1 MKTMI
6 EFKDFSF
13 QYKSQKKPTLHHI
26 NLEIKEGEKVLIV
39 GPSGSGK
46 STLGHCIN
54 GLIPFAYPGKKEGKL
69 FIEEN
74 DSEKLDIF
82 SSSKLV
88 GTVMQDADSQF
99 VGLNVGEDIAF
110 SLENNAVDT
119 DKMHEIVKKVANLV
133 GMGEFLEQSPLE
145 LSGGQKQDVCMA
157 GVMVDEAPILLFDE
171 PLANLDPATGKLV
184 IELID
189 EINKTQN
196 KTIIIIE
203 HRLEDVL
210 HRPVDRIVLVN
221 NGEILADCK
230 PEELFAT
237 TLLEDNG
244 IRLPLYVQAM
254 KYADVDLSKVKNL
267 ADDTD
272 YDLQDQKDKLV
283 HWYNTNKTDVKKI
296 ESAPLLTIKDLC
308 FSYDGIKPILDHV
321 SLDVHQGEMIS
332 VVGKNGAGKSTL
344 CKCICAF
351 EKADAGTLTFENTDM
366 NDLSVKERAD
376 RIGFVLQ
383 NPNQMICNTMIF
395 DEVAMGLRNRGV
407 SEEEISSKTARAIK
421 EKVENTLKICG
432 LYPFR
437 NWPISALSYG
447 QKKRVTIASILALEP
462 KMIILDEPTAGQ
474 DYRRYS
480 EIMEFLKSL
489 NEMGIA
495 IVMITHDMHLMLEYT
510 TRSVVLTGGK
520 KIADATPS
528 EVLGNEALIERAN
541 LKKTSLSTLASKAG
555 IEDRIAFIDTFIQHE
570 RGHQI

>member
-110 SLENNAVDT
+110 SLENNAVAT

-189 EINKTQN
+189 EINKTQK

-254 KYADVDLSKVKNL
+254 KYAGVDLDKVKNL

-272 YDLQDQKDKLV
+272 YDLMDQKDKLV
-283 HWYNTNKTDVKKI
+283 HWYNTNKTDVKKK

-308 FSYDGIKPILDHV
+308 FSYDGVKPILDHV
-321 SLDVHQGEMIS
+321 CLDVHQGEMIS

-351 EKADAGTLTFENTDM
+351 EKADAGILTFENTDM
-366 NDLSVKERAD
+366 SDLSVKERAD

-407 SEEEISSKTARAIK
+407 SEDKIK

-510 TRSVVLTGGK
+510 TRSVVLTGGQ

-541 LKKTSLSTLASKAG
+541 LKKTSLSTLAAKAG

>member
-1 MKTMI
+1 MSTMI

-26 NLEIKEGEKVLIV
+26 NLKIEEGEKVLIV

-46 STLGHCIN
+46 STIGSCIN

-69 FIEEN
+69 YIN
-74 DSEKLDIF
+74 GVDSEKLDIF

-110 SLENNAVDT
+110 ALENSDVETN
-119 DKMHEIVKKVANLV
+119 KMHAIVSNVANLV
-133 GMGEFLEQSPLE
+133 GMGEYLEHSPLE

-189 EINKTQN
+189 QINKKQN
-196 KTIIIIE
+196 KTVVIIE

-210 HRPVDRIVLVN
+210 HCPIDRIVLINEGMVLFD
-221 NGEILADCK
+221 GK
-230 PEELFAT
+230 PESLFQT
-237 TLLEDNG
+237 TLLEENG
-244 IRLPLYVQAM
+244 IRLPLYIQAM
-254 KYADVDLSKVKNL
+254 KYADVELNKVSHL
-267 ADDTD
+267 ADDTN
-272 YDLQDQKDKLV
+272 YNLNQEADKLV
-283 HWYNTNKTDVKKI
+283 RWYNANKKEKK
-296 ESAPLLTIKDLC
+296 EVEQKPLLTVSNLN
-308 FSYDGIKPILDHV
+308 FSYDGVKSHLK
-321 SLDVHQGEMIS
+321 DVNLIIHEGEMVS
-332 VVGKNGAGKSTL
+332 VVGRNGAGKSTL

-351 EKADAGTLTFENTDM
+351 EKLDSGSLVFEGKDM

-376 RIGFVLQ
+376 LIGFVLQ

-395 DEVAMGLRNRGV
+395 DEVAMGLRNRGFD
-407 SEEEISSKTARAIK
+407 EETIK
-421 EKVENTLKICG
+421 QKVEDTLKVCG

-437 NWPISALSYG
+437 NWPISALSFG
-447 QKKRVTIASILALEP
+447 QKKRVTIASILVLQP

-489 NEMGIA
+489 NAMGIA

-510 TRSVVLTGGK
+510 TRSIVLTDGQ
-520 KIADATPS
+520 KIADAPAS
-528 EVLGNEALIERAN
+528 VVLGDEELIQRAN

-555 IEDRIAFIDTFIQHE
+555 IEDRVAFIDTFIEHE

>member
-189 EINKTQN
+189 EINKTQK

-407 SEEEISSKTARAIK
+407 SEEKIK

>member
-189 EINKTQN
+189 EINKTQK

-351 EKADAGTLTFENTDM
+351 EKADAGTLKFENTDM

-407 SEEEISSKTARAIK
+407 SEEKIK

-480 EIMEFLKSL
+480 EIMEFLKNL

>member
-110 SLENNAVDT
+110 SLENNAVET

-171 PLANLDPATGKLV
+171 PLANLDPATGKLL

-189 EINKTQN
+189 KINKTQN

-272 YDLQDQKDKLV
+272 YDLQDQKEKLV

-308 FSYDGIKPILDHV
+308 FSYDGVKPILDHV

-395 DEVAMGLRNRGV
+395 DEVAMGLRNRGI
-407 SEEEISSKTARAIK
+407 SEDKIK

>member
-6 EFKDFSF
+6 AFKDFSF
-13 QYKSQKKPTLHHI
+13 QYKSQIKPTLHHI

-54 GLIPFAYPGKKEGKL
+54 GLIPFAYPGKKTGKL
-69 FIEEN
+69 LITDK
-74 DSEKLDIF
+74 DSEKLNIF
-82 SSSKLV
+82 SSSQLV

-110 SLENNAVDT
+110 ALENDAVET
-119 DKMHEIVKKVANLV
+119 SRMHEMVEKVAGLV
-133 GMGEFLEQSPLE
+133 GMKEFLQHSPLE

-157 GVMVDEAPILLFDE
+157 GVMVDEAPVLLFDE

-189 EINKTQN
+189 EINKKQH
-196 KTIIIIE
+196 KTIVIIE

-210 HRPVDRIVLVN
+210 HRPVDRIVLIN

-230 PEELFAT
+230 PEELFQK

-244 IRLPLYVQAM
+244 IRLPLYIQAM
-254 KYADVDLSKVKNL
+254 KYAGVDLAKVKNL
-267 ADDTD
+267 ADDTN
-272 YDLQDQKDKLV
+272 YDLKDQKEKLV
-283 HWYNTNKTDVKKI
+283 QWYTNNKAEMEKPSLK
-296 ESAPLLTIKDLC
+296 PLLTVKNLC
-308 FSYDGIKPILDHV
+308 FSYDGVKPVLDHV
-321 SLDVHQGEMIS
+321 SLDVHEGEMIS

-351 EKADAGTLTFENTDM
+351 EKADDGSLLFEGEDM
-366 NDLSVKERAD
+366 SELSVKERAD

-383 NPNQMICNTMIF
+383 NPNQMICNTMIY
-395 DEVAMGLRNRGV
+395 DDVAMGLRNRNV
-407 SEEEISSKTARAIK
+407 SEEEIK
-421 EKVENTLKICG
+421 ERVEHILQICG

-437 NWPISALSYG
+437 NWPVSALSFG
-447 QKKRVTIASILALEP
+447 QKKRVTIACILALEP

-489 NEMGIA
+489 NAMGIA

-510 TRSVVLTGGK
+510 TRSVVLTDGK
-520 KIADATPS
+520 KIADQTPS
-528 EVLGNEALIERAN
+528 EVLGNEELINHAN
-541 LKKTSLSTLASKAG
+541 LKKTSLSTLADKAG
-555 IEDRIAFIDTFIQHE
+555 IQERIAFIDTFIQHE
-570 RGHQI
+570 RGHQV

>member
-6 EFKDFSF
+6 EFRDFSF

-267 ADDTD
+267 AVDTD

-296 ESAPLLTIKDLC
+296 ETAPLLTIKDLC
-308 FSYDGIKPILDHV
+308 FSYDGVKPILDHV

-395 DEVAMGLRNRGV
+395 DEVAMGLRNRGI
-407 SEEEISSKTARAIK
+407 SEDKIK

-541 LKKTSLSTLASKAG
+541 LKKTSLSTLAAKAG

>member
-6 EFKDFSF
+6 EFRDFSF

-110 SLENNAVDT
+110 SLENNAVNT

-189 EINKTQN
+189 EINKTQK

-272 YDLQDQKDKLV
+272 YDLQDQKKKLV

-308 FSYDGIKPILDHV
+308 FSYDGVKPILDHV

-395 DEVAMGLRNRGV
+395 DEVAMGLRNRGI
-407 SEEEISSKTARAIK
+407 SEDKIK

-541 LKKTSLSTLASKAG
+541 LKKTSLSTLAAKAG

>member
-1 MKTMI
+1 MSTMI

-26 NLEIKEGEKVLIV
+26 NLKIEEGEKVLIV

-46 STLGHCIN
+46 STIGSCIN

-69 FIEEN
+69 YIN
-74 DSEKLDIF
+74 GVDSEKLDIF

-110 SLENNAVDT
+110 ALENSDVETN
-119 DKMHEIVKKVANLV
+119 KMHAIVSNVANLV
-133 GMGEFLEQSPLE
+133 GMGEYLEHSPLE

-189 EINKTQN
+189 QINKKQN
-196 KTIIIIE
+196 KTVVIIE

-210 HRPVDRIVLVN
+210 HCPIDRIVLINEGMVLFD
-221 NGEILADCK
+221 GK
-230 PEELFAT
+230 PESLFQT
-237 TLLEDNG
+237 TLLEENG
-244 IRLPLYVQAM
+244 IRLPLYIQAM
-254 KYADVDLSKVKNL
+254 KYADVELNKVSHL
-267 ADDTD
+267 ADDTN
-272 YDLQDQKDKLV
+272 YNLNQEADKLV
-283 HWYNTNKTDVKKI
+283 RWYNANKKEKK
-296 ESAPLLTIKDLC
+296 EVEQKPLLTVSNLN
-308 FSYDGIKPILDHV
+308 FSYDGVKSHLK
-321 SLDVHQGEMIS
+321 DVNLIIHEGEMVS
-332 VVGKNGAGKSTL
+332 VVGRNGAGKSTL

-351 EKADAGTLTFENTDM
+351 EKMDSGSLVFEGKDM

-376 RIGFVLQ
+376 LIGFVLQ

-395 DEVAMGLRNRGV
+395 DEVAMGLRNRGFD
-407 SEEEISSKTARAIK
+407 EETIK
-421 EKVENTLKICG
+421 QKVEDTLKVCG

-437 NWPISALSYG
+437 NWPISALSFG
-447 QKKRVTIASILALEP
+447 QKKRVTIASILVLQP

-489 NEMGIA
+489 NAMGIA

-510 TRSVVLTGGK
+510 TRSIVLTDGQ
-520 KIADATPS
+520 KIADAPAS
-528 EVLGNEALIERAN
+528 VVLGDEELIQRAN
-541 LKKTSLSTLASKAG
+541 LKKTSLSTLAAKAG
-555 IEDRIAFIDTFIQHE
+555 IEDRVAFIDTFIEHE

>member
-189 EINKTQN
+189 EINKTQK

-407 SEEEISSKTARAIK
+407 SEEKIK

-541 LKKTSLSTLASKAG
+541 LKKTSLSTLAAKAG

>member
-1 MKTMI
+1 METMI
-6 EFKDFSF
+6 KFQDFSF
-13 QYKSQKKPTLHHI
+13 QYKSQKKPTLNHI
-26 NLEIKEGEKVLIV
+26 NLEIHEGEKVLIV

-54 GLIPFAYPGKKEGKL
+54 GLIPFAYPGKKQGKL
-69 FIEEN
+69 YIDGK
-74 DSEKLDIF
+74 DSEQLDIF

-110 SLENNAVDT
+110 SLENNAVPT
-119 DKMHEIVKKVANLV
+119 DKMHEIVKHVSSLV
-133 GMGEFLEQSPLE
+133 GMQDFLEQSPLE

-171 PLANLDPATGKLV
+171 PLANLDPATGKLM

-189 EINKTQN
+189 EINRTQK
-196 KTIIIIE
+196 KTIVIIE

-210 HRPVDRIVLVN
+210 HRKVDRIILVN
-221 NGEILADCK
+221 HGEIIADTT
-230 PEELFAT
+230 PEQLLQT
-237 TLLEDNG
+237 TLLEENG

-254 KYADVDLSKVKNL
+254 KYAGVDLRKVDKL
-267 ADDTD
+267 ADDTHYELHD
-272 YDLQDQKDKLV
+272 EANKLIQWYDA
-283 HWYNTNKTDVKKI
+283 NKVKRQPVVQ
-296 ESAPLLTIKDLC
+296 EDLLSCNHLN
-308 FSYDGIKPILDHV
+308 FSYDGVKQILSDVSFHV
-321 SLDVHQGEMIS
+321 HKGEMIS

-351 EKADAGTLTFENTDM
+351 EEIDSGEMLFDGMDM
-366 NDLSVKERAD
+366 QDWSVKERAD

-383 NPNQMICNTMIF
+383 NPNHMICNTMIY
-395 DEVAMGLRNRGV
+395 DEVAMGLVNRGV
-407 SEEEISSKTARAIK
+407 EESRIHT
-421 EKVENTLKICG
+421 KVEETLKVCG

-480 EIMEFLKSL
+480 EIMDFLKSL
-489 NEMGIA
+489 NDMGIA

-510 TRSVVLTGGK
+510 TRSVVLTDGE
-520 KIADATPS
+520 KIADTSPS
-528 EVLGNEALIERAN
+528 IVLGDDALIEKAN
-541 LKKTSLSTLASKAG
+541 LKKTSLSTLAMKAG
-555 IEDRIAFIDTFIQHE
+555 IQDRVAFIDTFIEHE
-570 RGHQI
+570 RGKHYED

>member
-110 SLENNAVDT
+110 SLENNAVET

-272 YDLQDQKDKLV
+272 YDLQDQKEKLV

-308 FSYDGIKPILDHV
+308 FSYDGVKPILDHV

-395 DEVAMGLRNRGV
+395 DEAAMGLRNRGI
-407 SEEEISSKTARAIK
+407 SEDKIK

>member
-6 EFKDFSF
+6 EFRDFSF

-395 DEVAMGLRNRGV
+395 DEVAMGLRNRGI
-407 SEEEISSKTARAIK
+407 SEDKIK

>member
-110 SLENNAVDT
+110 SLENNAVNT

-189 EINKTQN
+189 EINKTQK

-395 DEVAMGLRNRGV
+395 DEVAMGLRNRGI
-407 SEEEISSKTARAIK
+407 SEDKIK

-541 LKKTSLSTLASKAG
+541 LKKTSLSTLAAKAG

>member
-1 MKTMI
+1 MSTMI

-26 NLEIKEGEKVLIV
+26 NLKIEEGEKVLIV

-46 STLGHCIN
+46 STIGSCVN

-69 FIEEN
+69 YIN
-74 DSEKLDIF
+74 GVDSEKLNIF

-110 SLENNAVDT
+110 SLENNNVDT
-119 DKMHEIVKKVANLV
+119 DKMHEIVSKVANLV
-133 GMGEFLEQSPLE
+133 GMGEYLEHSPLE

-189 EINKTQN
+189 QINQQQKKTVV
-196 KTIIIIE
+196 IIE

-210 HRPVDRIVLVN
+210 HCHLDRIILINEGMVLFD
-221 NGEILADCK
+221 GK
-230 PEELFAT
+230 PEALFQT
-237 TLLEDNG
+237 TLLEENG
-244 IRLPLYVQAM
+244 IRLPLYIQAM
-254 KYADVDLSKVKNL
+254 KYAGVDLKKVDHL
-267 ADDTD
+267 ADDTNYELHD
-272 YDLQDQKDKLV
+272 EANKLV
-283 HWYNTNKTDVKKI
+283 SWYDANKKENIIQEQK
-296 ESAPLLTIKDLC
+296 PLLTISNLN
-308 FSYDGIKPILDHV
+308 FSYDGVKAHLK
-321 SLDVHQGEMIS
+321 DVNLVIHEGEMIS
-332 VVGKNGAGKSTL
+332 VVGRNGAGKSTL

-351 EKADAGTLTFENTDM
+351 EKMDSGKLIFDGQNM

-376 RIGFVLQ
+376 LIGFVLQ

-395 DEVAMGLRNRGV
+395 DEVAMGLRNRGFD
-407 SEEEISSKTARAIK
+407 EETIK
-421 EKVENTLKICG
+421 QKVEDTLKICG

-437 NWPISALSYG
+437 NWPISALSFG
-447 QKKRVTIASILALEP
+447 QKKRVTIASILALQP

-489 NEMGIA
+489 NAMGIA

-510 TRSVVLTGGK
+510 TRSIVLTNGE
-520 KIADATPS
+520 KIADAS
-528 EVLGNEALIERAN
+528 ASVVLGDEDLIQRAN
-541 LKKTSLSTLASKAG
+541 LKKTSLSTLATKAG
-555 IEDRIAFIDTFIQHE
+555 IEDRVAFIDTFIAHE

>member
-69 FIEEN
+69 FVEEN

-110 SLENNAVDT
+110 SLENNAVET

-230 PEELFAT
+230 PKELFAT

-272 YDLQDQKDKLV
+272 YDLQDQKEKLV

-308 FSYDGIKPILDHV
+308 FSYDGVKPILDHV

-395 DEVAMGLRNRGV
+395 DEVAMGLRNRGIN
-407 SEEEISSKTARAIK
+407 EDKIK

-541 LKKTSLSTLASKAG
+541 LKKTSLSTLAAKAG

>member
-1 MKTMI
+1 MI

-110 SLENNAVDT
+110 SLENNAVET

-189 EINKTQN
+189 KINKTQN

-272 YDLQDQKDKLV
+272 YDLQDQKEKLV

-308 FSYDGIKPILDHV
+308 FSYDGVKPILDHV

-395 DEVAMGLRNRGV
+395 DEVAMGLRNRGI
-407 SEEEISSKTARAIK
+407 SEDKIK

>member
-110 SLENNAVDT
+110 SLENNAIET

-189 EINKTQN
+189 EINKTQK

-351 EKADAGTLTFENTDM
+351 EKADAGTLTFENADM

-407 SEEEISSKTARAIK
+407 SEEKIK

>member
-6 EFKDFSF
+6 EFRDFSF

-272 YDLQDQKDKLV
+272 YDLQDQKEKLV
-283 HWYNTNKTDVKKI
+283 HWYITNKTDVKKK

-351 EKADAGTLTFENTDM
+351 EKADAGTLKFENTDM

-407 SEEEISSKTARAIK
+407 SEEKIK

>member
-110 SLENNAVDT
+110 SLENNAVNT

-189 EINKTQN
+189 EINKTQK

-272 YDLQDQKDKLV
+272 YDLQDQKEKLV
-283 HWYNTNKTDVKKI
+283 HWYNTNKTDVKKK

-308 FSYDGIKPILDHV
+308 FSYDGVKPILDHV

-376 RIGFVLQ
+376 RTGFVLQ

-395 DEVAMGLRNRGV
+395 DEVAMGLRNRGI
-407 SEEEISSKTARAIK
+407 SEDKIK

-520 KIADATPS
+520 KIADAAPS

-541 LKKTSLSTLASKAG
+541 LKKTSLSTLAAKAG
-555 IEDRIAFIDTFIQHE
+555 IENRIAFIDTFIQHE

>member
-110 SLENNAVDT
+110 SLENNAVNT

-189 EINKTQN
+189 EINKTQK

-407 SEEEISSKTARAIK
+407 SEEKIK

>member
-1 MKTMI
+1 MI

-189 EINKTQN
+189 KINKTQN

-272 YDLQDQKDKLV
+272 YDLQDQKEKLV

-308 FSYDGIKPILDHV
+308 FSYDGVKPILDHV

-395 DEVAMGLRNRGV
+395 DEVAMGLRNRGI
-407 SEEEISSKTARAIK
+407 SEDKIK

>member
-1 MKTMI
+1 MSTMI

-26 NLEIKEGEKVLIV
+26 NLKIEEGEKVLIV

-46 STLGHCIN
+46 STIGSCVN

-69 FIEEN
+69 YIN
-74 DSEKLDIF
+74 GVDSEKLNIF

-110 SLENNAVDT
+110 SLENNNVDT
-119 DKMHEIVKKVANLV
+119 DKMHEIVSKVANLV
-133 GMGEFLEQSPLE
+133 GMGEYLEHSPLE

-189 EINKTQN
+189 QINQQQKKTVV
-196 KTIIIIE
+196 IIE

-210 HRPVDRIVLVN
+210 HCHLDRIILINEGMVLFD
-221 NGEILADCK
+221 GK
-230 PEELFAT
+230 PEALFQT
-237 TLLEDNG
+237 TLLEENG
-244 IRLPLYVQAM
+244 IRLPLYIQAM
-254 KYADVDLSKVKNL
+254 KYAGVDLKKVDHL
-267 ADDTD
+267 ADDTNYELHD
-272 YDLQDQKDKLV
+272 EANKLV
-283 HWYNTNKTDVKKI
+283 SWYDANKKEKI
-296 ESAPLLTIKDLC
+296 IQEQKPLLTISNLN
-308 FSYDGIKPILDHV
+308 FSYDGVKAHLK
-321 SLDVHQGEMIS
+321 DVNLVIHEGEMIS
-332 VVGKNGAGKSTL
+332 VVGRNGAGKSTL

-351 EKADAGTLTFENTDM
+351 EKMDSGELIFDGQNM

-376 RIGFVLQ
+376 LIGFVLQ

-395 DEVAMGLRNRGV
+395 DEVAMGLRNRGFD
-407 SEEEISSKTARAIK
+407 EETIK
-421 EKVENTLKICG
+421 QKVEDTLKICG

-437 NWPISALSYG
+437 NWPISALSFG
-447 QKKRVTIASILALEP
+447 QKKRVTIASILALQP

-489 NEMGIA
+489 NAMGIA

-510 TRSVVLTGGK
+510 TRSIVLTNGE
-520 KIADATPS
+520 KIADAS
-528 EVLGNEALIERAN
+528 ASVVLGDEDLIQRAN
-541 LKKTSLSTLASKAG
+541 LKKTSLSTLATKAG
-555 IEDRIAFIDTFIQHE
+555 IEDRVAFIDTFIAHE

>member
-110 SLENNAVDT
+110 SLENNAVET

-272 YDLQDQKDKLV
+272 YDLHDQKEKLV
-283 HWYNTNKTDVKKI
+283 HWYNTNKTGVKKK

-308 FSYDGIKPILDHV
+308 FSYDGVKPILDHV

-395 DEVAMGLRNRGV
+395 DEVAMGLRNRGI
-407 SEEEISSKTARAIK
+407 SEDKIK

-541 LKKTSLSTLASKAG
+541 LKKTSLSTLAAKAG

>member
-110 SLENNAVDT
+110 SLENNAVET

-189 EINKTQN
+189 EINKTQK

-407 SEEEISSKTARAIK
+407 SEEKIK

>member
-351 EKADAGTLTFENTDM
+351 EKADAGTLKFENTDM

-407 SEEEISSKTARAIK
+407 SEEKIK

-541 LKKTSLSTLASKAG
+541 LKKTSLSTLASKTG

>member
-110 SLENNAVDT
+110 SLENNAIET

-189 EINKTQN
+189 EINKTQK
-196 KTIIIIE
+196 KTIIIG
-203 HRLEDVL
+203 
-210 HRPVDRIVLVN
+210 IVICLLGIGYFLLN
-221 NGEILADCK
+221 K
-230 PEELFAT
+230 P
-237 TLLEDNG
+237 
-244 IRLPLYVQAM
+244 
-254 KYADVDLSKVKNL
+254 
-267 ADDTD
+267 
-272 YDLQDQKDKLV
+272 
-283 HWYNTNKTDVKKI
+283 
-296 ESAPLLTIKDLC
+296 
-308 FSYDGIKPILDHV
+308 
-321 SLDVHQGEMIS
+321 
-332 VVGKNGAGKSTL
+332 
-344 CKCICAF
+344 
-351 EKADAGTLTFENTDM
+351 
-366 NDLSVKERAD
+366 
-376 RIGFVLQ
+376 
-383 NPNQMICNTMIF
+383 
-395 DEVAMGLRNRGV
+395 
-407 SEEEISSKTARAIK
+407 
-421 EKVENTLKICG
+421 
-432 LYPFR
+432 
-437 NWPISALSYG
+437 
-447 QKKRVTIASILALEP
+447 
-462 KMIILDEPTAGQ
+462 
-474 DYRRYS
+474 
-480 EIMEFLKSL
+480 
-489 NEMGIA
+489 
-495 IVMITHDMHLMLEYT
+495 
-510 TRSVVLTGGK
+510 
-520 KIADATPS
+520 
-528 EVLGNEALIERAN
+528 
-541 LKKTSLSTLASKAG
+541 
-555 IEDRIAFIDTFIQHE
+555 
-570 RGHQI
+570 

>member
-308 FSYDGIKPILDHV
+308 FSYDGVKPILDHV

-395 DEVAMGLRNRGV
+395 DEAAMGLRNRGI
-407 SEEEISSKTARAIK
+407 SEDKIK

>member
-110 SLENNAVDT
+110 SLENNAVET

-272 YDLQDQKDKLV
+272 YDLQDQKEKLV

-308 FSYDGIKPILDHV
+308 FSYDGVKPILDHV

-395 DEVAMGLRNRGV
+395 DEVAMGLRNRGI
-407 SEEEISSKTARAIK
+407 SEDKIK

>member
-308 FSYDGIKPILDHV
+308 FSYDGVKPILDHV

-395 DEVAMGLRNRGV
+395 DEVAMGLRNRGI
-407 SEEEISSKTARAIK
+407 SEDKIK

>member
-110 SLENNAVDT
+110 SLENNAVNT

-189 EINKTQN
+189 EINKTQK

-272 YDLQDQKDKLV
+272 YDLQDQKEKLV
-283 HWYNTNKTDVKKI
+283 HWYNTNKTGVKKK

-308 FSYDGIKPILDHV
+308 FSYDGVKPILDHV

-395 DEVAMGLRNRGV
+395 DEVAMGLRNRGI
-407 SEEEISSKTARAIK
+407 SEDKIK

-541 LKKTSLSTLASKAG
+541 LKKTSLSMLAAKAG

>member
-110 SLENNAVDT
+110 SLENNAVET

-189 EINKTQN
+189 EINKTQK

-308 FSYDGIKPILDHV
+308 FSYDGVKPILDHV

-395 DEVAMGLRNRGV
+395 DEVAMGLRNRGI
-407 SEEEISSKTARAIK
+407 SEDKIK

>member
-395 DEVAMGLRNRGV
+395 DEVAMGLRNRGI
-407 SEEEISSKTARAIK
+407 SEDKIK

-541 LKKTSLSTLASKAG
+541 LKKTSLSTLAAKAG

>member
-110 SLENNAVDT
+110 SLENNAVNT

-189 EINKTQN
+189 EINKTQK

-272 YDLQDQKDKLV
+272 YDLQDQKEKLV

-395 DEVAMGLRNRGV
+395 DEVAMGLRNRGI
-407 SEEEISSKTARAIK
+407 SEDKIK

-528 EVLGNEALIERAN
+528 EVLGNVALIERAN